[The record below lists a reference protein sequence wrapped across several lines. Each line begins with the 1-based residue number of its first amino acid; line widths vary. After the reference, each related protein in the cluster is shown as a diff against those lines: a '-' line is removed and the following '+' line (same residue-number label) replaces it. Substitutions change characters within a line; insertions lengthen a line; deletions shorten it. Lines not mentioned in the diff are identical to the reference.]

1 MKNLIIKRFSFITL
15 VFLQLCFGCS
25 AEAQIKLFPKLGD
38 ALLSNQFEIKINNQE
53 AFVERMEKLDIPI
66 NYTQLTYDTS
76 VPLEI
81 EITIDNPIKTYSIS
95 PQRKKLTGIIE
106 NNKLTFVVHD
116 ADYLLVKINDLEDL
130 FLLINPLVDYKAQI
144 KNKEIIDITSYG
156 IDKTG
161 QQIETQKLQQAI
173 NDASLKQAVLYF
185 PKGIYRTG
193 QLNMRS
199 NMTVYL
205 SDDALIYGSTNPKDY
220 ADDSISN
227 FHYTDKSLI
236 RMDSISNFQLLGNG
250 TIDGAGWAGLRQNGG
265 WHYLIFTTYSKNVII
280 DGPVLRDPAFW
291 NTRIYCS
298 NNIHLKNIKILNNRP
313 DKDWSNTDGVDFDS
327 SSGCSL
333 VNAVIHAGDDNLV
346 VKGMDTKRR
355 FVTENILFDNIL
367 TLSNSAAA
375 KIGTETSVAYF
386 KDITFRNI
394 DVIRCKRGL
403 VITGYDSTDIENVLF
418 ENFTIEN
425 FDFVGHTPSL
435 IDFEISDQC
444 SWRETLGRCTI
455 NNVKIRNINVLCS
468 IDSVNSQLLGRTN
481 QFDINN
487 VKFKN
492 IQIQGKK
499 VAKRS
504 DINLK
509 TNEFVKNL
517 IVK

>member
-1 MKNLIIKRFSFITL
+1 MQICFFSR
-15 VFLQLCFGCS
+15 
-25 AEAQIKLFPKLGD
+25 AEAQVKLFPELGD
-38 ALLSNQFEIKINNQE
+38 ASLSNQFEIRINDQE
-53 AFVERMEKLDIPI
+53 AIVERMKKLDIPI
-66 NYTQLTYDTS
+66 NYAQLTYDTS

-81 EITIDNPIKTYSIS
+81 EIKIDNPINTYTIS
-95 PQRKKLTGIIE
+95 PQRKKLNGVVD

-156 IDKTG
+156 VDKTG

-173 NDASLKQAVLYF
+173 NDASSKHAVLYF

-205 SDDALIYGSTNPKDY
+205 SDGALIYGSINPKDY
-220 ADDSISN
+220 VDKSLARMDSVSN
-227 FHYTDKSLI
+227 FDYTDKSLI

-250 TIDGAGWAGLRQNGG
+250 TIDGAGWAGLRKNGG
-265 WHYLIFTTYSKNVII
+265 WHYLIFATYSKKVII

-291 NTRIYCS
+291 NTRIFCS

-313 DKDWSNTDGVDFDS
+313 YEGWTNTDGIDFDS
-327 SSGCSL
+327 SSDCSL
-333 VNAVIHAGDDNLV
+333 VNAVIHGGDDNLV
-346 VKGMDTKRR
+346 VKGLDTKRR
-355 FVTENILFDNIL
+355 FVTEKILFDNIL
-367 TLSNSAAA
+367 TMSNSAAT
-375 KIGTETSVAYF
+375 KIGTETSVEYF
-386 KDITFRNI
+386 KDITFSNI
-394 DVIRCKRGL
+394 DVARCERGL
-403 VITGYDSTDIENVLF
+403 VITGYDSAHIENVLF
-418 ENFTIEN
+418 ENITIE
-425 FDFVGHTPSL
+425 DFVFKGHSPRL

-444 SWRETLGRCTI
+444 SWRETSGTCTI
-455 NNVKIRNINVLCS
+455 NNVKIKDLNVLCS
-468 IDSVNSQLLGRTN
+468 INGVIAQILGRTN

-487 VKFKN
+487 VQINN

-499 VAKRS
+499 ATLS
-504 DINLK
+504 DIDLK

-517 IVK
+517 IEKD